1 MKKTLLS
8 GLSIIAFSLISNAT
22 VHTVSNDVNSPGQF
36 TSAQAAHDAANS
48 GDTLYIHATATSYGE
63 LNVKKPLV
71 IIGEGSLPNKAIQ
84 YNSYFSN
91 INMTFSDSPISS
103 ANGTKIFGLKI
114 DFLTFLDECNG
125 CNYISNFEIA
135 RNLIQYLNA
144 AWRVNNALI
153 YQNVINNFS
162 GQYFS
167 LVFTNNIVQS
177 IGLDNNNGS
186 NNLISNNIIEN
197 GISSRGA
204 IVSNNIFYK
213 STAGGVIDNDNNNKD
228 LTWTNNLFYAG
239 VNFAI
244 SDIVFG
250 TNTGTGNIINVNP
263 SFILGVLPTTLIGYN
278 YSTPANGPFA
288 NYHLQATSPG
298 INYGTDGSD
307 IGIYGGAHPWI
318 DGTTTDSRY
327 RYFTMPSQVPHMISM
342 DVLNPTIPLN
352 GTLNIQFNAK
362 TQQ

>member
-1 MKKTLLS
+1 MKKYYFL
-8 GLSIIAFSLISNAT
+8 GLAALGLFFNSNAT
-22 VHTVSNDVNSPGQF
+22 VWTVSNDINSPGQF
-36 TSAQAAHDAANS
+36 TSAQAAHDAAS
-48 GDTLYIHATATSYGE
+48 TGDTLYIHATATSYGE

-71 IIGEGSLPNKAIQ
+71 IIGEGALPNKAVQ

-91 INMTFSDSPISS
+91 INMTYSDSPISS
-103 ANGTKIFGLKI
+103 ANGTKIFGLRI
-114 DFLTFLDECNG
+114 DYLTFIDECNG
-125 CNYISNFEIA
+125 CYYISNFEIA
-135 RNLIQYLNA
+135 RNLIQNLHATY
-144 AWRVNNALI
+144 RVNNALI
-153 YQNVINNFS
+153 YQNVISNFT

-197 GISSRGA
+197 GISARGA

-239 VNFAI
+239 VTFAI
-244 SDIVFG
+244 GDIVFG
-250 TNTGTGNIINVNP
+250 TNTGTGNILNVNP
-263 SFILGVLPTTLIGYN
+263 SFILGVLPSTLIGYN
-278 YSTPANGPFA
+278 FSTPVNGPFA
-288 NYHLQATSPG
+288 NYHLQAASQG
-298 INYGTDGSD
+298 KNYGTDGTD
-307 IGIYGGAHPWI
+307 IGIYGGEHPWV
-318 DGTTTDSRY
+318 DGTSTDTRF

-342 DVLNPTIPLN
+342 DILNPTIPVN
-352 GTLNIQFNAK
+352 GTLNIQFNAQ